1 MLAAIESC
9 DCQQLEELLKLPHM
23 PKFDVRRNNVSLS
36 ALIAK
41 EMDMQLELLL
51 EAYIDVESRD
61 ENHMTMLHCA
71 ALEDKPRALQMILT
85 AGAQVDA
92 VVRGDGVPWTEDVWG
107 ATALLI
113 GAWKNHDVV
122 VRLLLD
128 ARADLGQKDFRGE
141 TSLYKV
147 LWHQNIESLAVLL
160 EGQADVNGM
169 IEDPWLDGLVVK
181 LLVGA
186 RAEVNWR
193 SSQGETMLLQAA
205 FTGNIPIARLLLR
218 ARADA
223 NSVMHSEPSQLLEST
238 PLQFAAA
245 RGALHFVQLLVDEAA
260 VSAAE
265 LRRGMA
271 TFAICRCKR
280 CFAFRATFGR

>member
-1 MLAAIESC
+1 MCDVRSMLSGNLLAVCPLGNSVTIRNLKRDLARVLQIPRFRQKVFLSQSDTEDVADDVLFFGSEIYLAVLSLQAFSESTNEAMLAAIESS
-9 DCQQLEELLKLPHM
+9 DCQQLEEMLKLPHM

-51 EAYIDVESRD
+51 EAYIDVEARD

-92 VVRGDGVPWTEDVWG
+92 VVRGDGVPWTEDVCG

-128 ARADLGQKDFRGE
+128 ARADLDQKDFRGE
-141 TSLYKV
+141 TSLYK
-147 LWHQNIESLAVLL
+147 AVWQFGIKTLKALL
-160 EGQADVNGM
+160 FCWKD
-169 IEDPWLDGLVVK
+169 K
-181 LLVGA
+181 L
-186 RAEVNWR
+186 
-193 SSQGETMLLQAA
+193 M
-205 FTGNIPIARLLLR
+205 
-218 ARADA
+218 
-223 NSVMHSEPSQLLEST
+223 
-238 PLQFAAA
+238 
-245 RGALHFVQLLVDEAA
+245 
-260 VSAAE
+260 
-265 LRRGMA
+265 
-271 TFAICRCKR
+271 
-280 CFAFRATFGR
+280 